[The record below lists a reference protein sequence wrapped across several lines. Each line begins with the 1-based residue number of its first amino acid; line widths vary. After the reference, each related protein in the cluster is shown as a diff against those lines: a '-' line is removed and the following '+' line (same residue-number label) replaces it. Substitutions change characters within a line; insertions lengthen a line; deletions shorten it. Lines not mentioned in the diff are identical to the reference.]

1 LDTTYHSSENVVR
14 WNGECIQN
22 TFELPE
28 RNIQEIIRVGQNRI
42 YTPYMTVHLVISL
55 SKVPCI
61 HHIFMVLDNPRNNAC
76 SEALS
81 WRPTAIRKRVYAIE
95 ENTVEE
101 NTIEYGVQVRKIR

>member
-1 LDTTYHSSENVVR
+1 
-14 WNGECIQN
+14 
-22 TFELPE
+22 
-28 RNIQEIIRVGQNRI
+28 
-42 YTPYMTVHLVISL
+42 
-55 SKVPCI
+55 
-61 HHIFMVLDNPRNNAC
+61 MVLDNPRNNAC